1 MTNTT
6 SIRVSKDIREKLKNY
21 SRANNIPVVEAIDK
35 ITTFVLA
42 NGYTVADLKQLNSES
57 STDRIFK
64 RIEDV
69 ISIVRGIE
77 RDNLKPLVKQVRYV
91 DENVEQI
98 LSNMQVVQNLELE
111 QGPSDVTPHSS
122 DADAYENFSRARD
135 GKWFIEKAEKGSKLY
150 GRVKS
155 LLEELDKRIE
165 VTQTEKRY
173 ILNDKIEKQINEI
186 KDLLENF

>member
-1 MTNTT
+1 MEYTT

-21 SRANNIPVVEAIDK
+21 SHANNISVVEAIDK

-111 QGPSDVTPHSS
+111 QPPVDVKPNSS
-122 DADAYENFSRARD
+122 DPDAYENFSRERD

-155 LLEELDKRIE
+155 LFEELDKRIE

-173 ILNDKIEKQINEI
+173 ILNDKIEKQISEI